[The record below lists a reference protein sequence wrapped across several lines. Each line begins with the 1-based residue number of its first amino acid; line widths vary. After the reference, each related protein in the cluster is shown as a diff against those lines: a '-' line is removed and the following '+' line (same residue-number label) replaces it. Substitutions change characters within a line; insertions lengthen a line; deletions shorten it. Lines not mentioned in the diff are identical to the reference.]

1 MAETKAPDPDAEPAG
16 SPSGLMTQREFAEAR
31 GWSKQYVN
39 QLVKQ
44 GRIPLQDGKIDPNEA
59 DRALA
64 RTKDPARDRRLQ
76 AGTSGSPE
84 AIAESPGHPGE
95 ALGSGPSPPFIKA
108 RTVRENYRA
117 LKEKLEYEMLTGKLI
132 EKDEVRRAAFT
143 AGRLYRDE
151 IQRMARVIA
160 DDVAGEFRLDAAQVV
175 AMVRKRIDEAL
186 AEITK
191 RLDNDTLGFDTGVR
205 P

>member
-1 MAETKAPDPDAEPAG
+1 MAETKASDPTAQPAG
-16 SPSGLMTQREFAEAR
+16 SSSRLMTQREFAEAR

-44 GRIPLQDGKIDPNEA
+44 GRIPLRSGKIDPDEA

-64 RTKDPARDRRLQ
+64 RSKDPARDRRLQ
-76 AGTSGSPE
+76 GATSGGPE
-84 AIAESPGHPGE
+84 VVAEAPSHAGE
-95 ALGSGPSPPFIKA
+95 MVGSGPSPPFIKA

-117 LKEKLEYEMLTGKLI
+117 LKEKLEYEALTGKLI

-160 DDVAGEFRLDAAQVV
+160 DDLAGEFRLDVAQVTG
-175 AMVRKRIDEAL
+175 MVRKRIDEAL
-186 AEITK
+186 AEIIK
-191 RLDNDTLGFDTGVR
+191 RLDDDTLGFETGVR